1 MGTLFSL
8 QKKNALLQLQFDKMV
23 SNEMEASLPQGPI
36 LGGAWECLTV
46 TWEMTSEAEGMGR
59 SVFWRQEI
67 GTEMQS
73 NNLGQI
79 AVARIVLERCSQ
91 SLGCISAGSKLWQ
104 VALPSII
111 LDLKWSRVPSTN
123 GIQIK
128 SVEWELS
135 KLLHAKC

>member
-1 MGTLFSL
+1 
-8 QKKNALLQLQFDKMV
+8 MV

-79 AVARIVLERCSQ
+79 AVARIVLEQ
-91 SLGCISAGSKLWQ
+91 AVLA
-104 VALPSII
+104 
-111 LDLKWSRVPSTN
+111 DLYDVSRRDQNYGKWRSPP
-123 GIQIK
+123 
-128 SVEWELS
+128 
-135 KLLHAKC
+135 